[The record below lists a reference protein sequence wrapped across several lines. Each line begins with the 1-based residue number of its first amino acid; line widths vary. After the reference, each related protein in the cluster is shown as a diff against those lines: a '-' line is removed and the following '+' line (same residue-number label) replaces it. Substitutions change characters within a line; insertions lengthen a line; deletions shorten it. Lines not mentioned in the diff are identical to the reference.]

1 MRYDDYRQL
10 KLELEHI
17 QEDLE
22 PIFIKVFL
30 QVFLHKNSFGFFRA
44 NAKFCQEIKDQYN
57 YKIRK
62 MLDNYALDDIQIH
75 KKFDEIWV
83 SVWSAQKDFSMLDI
97 LLYIISRGAFEA
109 KVMVQG
115 SIKEYFKQT
124 KTYCLE
130 KAFEKVDDVD
140 SDNNQL

>member
-17 QEDLE
+17 QADLE
-22 PIFIKVFL
+22 PIFIKAFL
-30 QVFLHKNSFGFFRA
+30 QVFLHKASLGFFRT
-44 NAKFCQEIKDQYN
+44 NDEFCKEIKEQYN

-62 MLDNYALDDIQIH
+62 MLDNYALYDIQIH

-83 SVWSAQKDFSMLDI
+83 SVWSTQEDSSLPEKALKYI
-97 LLYIISRGAFEA
+97 LGEAYEA
-109 KVMVQG
+109 KVIVQG
-115 SIKEYFKQT
+115 SIKEYFKKT

-130 KAFEKVDDVD
+130 KAFEKVDDID
-140 SDNNQL
+140 NDNNLL